1 MNFTTYAGK
10 DSAFKQSVS
19 IAAFA
24 QAIKTAQNVPTVHF
38 SNILGT
44 AEKKFAICTLSDGR
58 SCTMPVSKKAT
69 LGNSV
74 AGMYAAEA
82 NDGTWVLTTS
92 QHGEGTTF

>member
-1 MNFTTYAGK
+1 MNFVTYQGK

-19 IAAFA
+19 IASFA
-24 QAIKTAQNVPTVHF
+24 QAVKTSQNVTSVHF

-44 AEKKFAICTLSDGR
+44 AEKKYAICTLSDGR
-58 SCTMPVSKKAT
+58 SCTLPVSKKAT
-69 LGNSV
+69 LGAPV